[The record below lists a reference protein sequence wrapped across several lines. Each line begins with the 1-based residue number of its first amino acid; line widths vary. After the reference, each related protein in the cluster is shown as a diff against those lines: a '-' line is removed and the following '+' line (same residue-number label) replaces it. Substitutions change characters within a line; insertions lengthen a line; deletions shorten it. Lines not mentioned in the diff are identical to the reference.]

1 MLDSI
6 LEYSKLEYSYNN
18 PGSSMKN
25 RIYALALAITAML
38 SACGGGGGSSSA
50 AAPASTG
57 PKAEG
62 LYAGTTTS
70 GYTFNALVLEDDEI
84 WALYGV
90 PSSGAFYVYGAN
102 WAQGSSSNGTYT
114 ASNAKD
120 YYYTGAVATGTVNA
134 SYVAGSSFNGAA
146 IVNGASVGFTSAAPV
161 SSTYV
166 YTSMASLP
174 TITGTWTG
182 TTLFGEAGT
191 MVIASNGT
199 LTASFTGSYIGSC
212 TATGTVQ
219 PRASGKNVFDVSI
232 VFGTAPCSLPG
243 TTATGIALSYLLT
256 NGQRQLIAAV
266 TTSSKANGSAFFAAR

>member
-1 MLDSI
+1 
-6 LEYSKLEYSYNN
+6 
-18 PGSSMKN
+18 MKN
-25 RIYALALAITAML
+25 RIYAMALAIPAIL

-70 GYTFNALVLEDDEI
+70 GYTFNALVLENDEI

-90 PSSGAFYVYGAN
+90 PSSGTFYVYGAN

-120 YYYTGAVATGTVNA
+120 YYNTGAVTTGSISA
-134 SYVAGSSFNGAA
+134 SYVAGSSFNGTA
-146 IVNGASVGFTSAAPV
+146 IANGTSVGFTSAAPV
-161 SSTYV
+161 GSTYV
-166 YTSMASLP
+166 YAAAASLP

-199 LTASFTGSYIGSC
+199 LTASFTGSYSGSC

-232 VFGTAPCSLPG
+232 TFGAAPCGLPG
-243 TTATGIALSYLLT
+243 TTATGIAINYLLT
-256 NGQRQLIAAV
+256 NGQRQLVAAV
-266 TTSSKANGSAFFAAR
+266 TTPSKANGAAFFAAR